1 LLTSGSRKQ
10 VVHVSAENVSSEVSA
25 IYVALIVVRMPNV
38 RDVEGSIWV
47 EILVRALLA
56 LIFM

>member
-1 LLTSGSRKQ
+1 
-10 VVHVSAENVSSEVSA
+10 VHVSAENVSSEVSA